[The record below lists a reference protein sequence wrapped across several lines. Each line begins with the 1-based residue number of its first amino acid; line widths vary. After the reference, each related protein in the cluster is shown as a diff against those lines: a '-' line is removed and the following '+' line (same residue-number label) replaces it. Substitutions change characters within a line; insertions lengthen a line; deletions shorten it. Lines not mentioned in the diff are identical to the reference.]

1 MVSFLSLSFM
11 KGLITEHPHSSFNHL
26 CLLLAQDK
34 QILQSITQ
42 AGAGTANTG
51 RWDSHYTI
59 HTSKGEMI
67 NSLCQ
72 LPKSSR
78 IIFKCRKYFSRVLV
92 FSASGLHPPS
102 LVCQAVPP
110 LIYSSRNSVPSM
122 SSGCQCHQAFPVP
135 RHLAYRRKLFT
146 CLYAT
151 CKTNY
156 FQLFASITLFCYQGL
171 VGKCEGQRGGRLYLR
186 KKNHK
191 PADCDTGYHRQ

>member
-1 MVSFLSLSFM
+1 
-11 KGLITEHPHSSFNHL
+11 
-26 CLLLAQDK
+26 
-34 QILQSITQ
+34 
-42 AGAGTANTG
+42 
-51 RWDSHYTI
+51 
-59 HTSKGEMI
+59 MI

-110 LIYSSRNSVPSM
+110 LIYSSRNSTPSM
-122 SSGCQCHQAFPVP
+122 SSSCHCHQAFPVP

-151 CKTNY
+151 CKQTI
-156 FQLFASITLFCYQGL
+156 FGCLHLSPLFPVSAWL
-171 VGKCEGQRGGRLYLR
+171 VMQRRTKEWSALPE

-191 PADCDTGYHRQ
+191 LADCDTGYYRQ